1 MNSAQSDRVA
11 WRCPVCSRRFL
22 IPSAA
27 TLPQEC
33 PQCRDGVR
41 DAPTVVESSATD
53 TAVHGWAADSAD
65 AIEARM
71 PGGVSAEV
79 EAEITRRERREI
91 LRHLENVSRT
101 MTFFRRLA
109 WSLAVCMV
117 VNAVVMGVVIHQSMQ
132 QVGTLAGVLRG
143 AVSDGGPSVAPA
155 GAENQPDLNQ
165 LQKSLQSLMHEL
177 QQR

>member
-1 MNSAQSDRVA
+1 
-11 WRCPVCSRRFL
+11 
-22 IPSAA
+22 
-27 TLPQEC
+27 
-33 PQCRDGVR
+33 
-41 DAPTVVESSATD
+41 
-53 TAVHGWAADSAD
+53 
-65 AIEARM
+65 M
-71 PGGVSAEV
+71 PGGASAEV

-109 WSLAVCMV
+109 WSLAACMV

-143 AVSDGGPSVAPA
+143 AVSDARPPVAPA
-155 GAENQPDLNQ
+155 GAENSADLNQ